1 MTLRVNGEPIADAVV
16 LTELQRLIRFYS
28 EHLPKAEI
36 GRQMPAL
43 LKKAREQAIGA
54 KLLLDEARRRGIQVA
69 PEDADKRIQQMME
82 EAGGE
87 ERFAA
92 LLEKQKVTIDQLRVG
107 VIQGRQ
113 IDRLVAEITRF
124 VPEPEEEELREWYE
138 GHPGDFQSPPRAQAR
153 HILIK
158 PATAASGDRD
168 VAESRLMELRAQ
180 ALAGAEFGDLAAAF
194 SECPSGKS
202 TGGSLGW
209 ITQGITLP
217 EFDDVLFG
225 MKTGEI
231 SGVVQTPLGL
241 HLVQKTAEEAG
252 GETVAF
258 EDIKDQ
264 IRDLMI
270 HTRKGEALA
279 KIVEQLKNRAVIE
292 DDGEFDQRPG
302 DLTDPGPLS

>member
-36 GRQMPAL
+36 GRQMPML

-69 PEDADKRIQQMME
+69 PEEADKRVRQMTE
-82 EAGGE
+82 EAGGDD
-87 ERFAA
+87 RFAA
-92 LLEKQKVTIDQLRVG
+92 LLEKQKVTVDQLRVG
-107 VIQGRQ
+107 IIQGRQ
-113 IDRLVAEITRF
+113 IDRLVAEITRHL
-124 VPEPEEEELREWYE
+124 PEPEEDELREWYE
-138 GHPGDFQSPPRAQAR
+138 GHPEEFRSPPRAQAR
-153 HILIK
+153 HILLK

-168 VAESRLMELRAQ
+168 AAESRLLELRAQ

-217 EFDDVLFG
+217 EFDEVLFE
-225 MKTGEI
+225 MKAGEI

-241 HLVQKTAEEAG
+241 HIVQKTAEEAG
-252 GETVAF
+252 GEKVA
-258 EDIKDQ
+258 
-264 IRDLMI
+264 L
-270 HTRKGEALA
+270 
-279 KIVEQLKNRAVIE
+279 
-292 DDGEFDQRPG
+292 
-302 DLTDPGPLS
+302 

>member
-69 PEDADKRIQQMME
+69 PEEADKRIQQMTE

-92 LLEKQKVTIDQLRVG
+92 LLEKQKVTIDQLRAG

-158 PATAASGDRD
+158 PATAASGDRE

-217 EFDDVLFG
+217 EFDDVLFR

-231 SGVVQTPLGL
+231 SEVVQTPLGL

-279 KIVEQLKNRAVIE
+279 KIVEQLKNRAEIE

-302 DLTDPGPLS
+302 APTDPEPLS

>member
-1 MTLRVNGEPIADAVV
+1 MTLRVNGEPIADAVI

-36 GRQMPAL
+36 GRQMPAI

-54 KLLLDEARRRGIQVA
+54 KLLLDEARRRGLRVP
-69 PEDADKRIQQMME
+69 PEEVDERVRKMAE

-87 ERFAA
+87 DRFAA
-92 LLEKQKVTIDQLRVG
+92 LLEKQKVTVDQLRAG
-107 VIQGRQ
+107 ILQGRQ

-124 VPEPEEEELREWYE
+124 VPEPEDEELQAWYE
-138 GHPGDFQSPPRAQAR
+138 GHPEDFRSPPRAQAR
-153 HILIK
+153 HILLK
-158 PATAASGDRD
+158 PATAAPEDRQ

-180 ALAGAEFGDLAAAF
+180 AQAGAEFGDLAAAF

-217 EFDDVLFG
+217 EFDEVLFS
-225 MKTGEI
+225 MKPGEI

-241 HLVQKTAEEAG
+241 HLVQKTADEAG
-252 GETVAF
+252 GETVPY
-258 EDIKDQ
+258 EDVKDQ
-264 IRDLMI
+264 IRDLMV
-270 HTRKGEALA
+270 HTRRGEALA
-279 KIVEQLKNRAVIE
+279 RIVEQLKKRAVIE
-292 DDGEFDQRPG
+292 DDGEFDQRLA
-302 DLTDPGPLS
+302 DLAEPDSGP

>member
-69 PEDADKRIQQMME
+69 PEEADKRLQQMIE
-82 EAGGE
+82 EAGGD

-92 LLEKQKVTIDQLRVG
+92 LLEKQKVTVDQLRAG
-107 VIQGRQ
+107 IIQGRQ

-124 VPEPEEEELREWYE
+124 VPEPEEEEVREWYE
-138 GHPGDFQSPPRAQAR
+138 SHPGEFQSPPRAQAR

-158 PATAASGDRD
+158 PATAASGDRE

-217 EFDDVLFG
+217 EFDDVLFR

-231 SGVVQTPLGL
+231 SEVVQTPLGL

-302 DLTDPGPLS
+302 DPTDPEPLS